1 MESYVNLSATPFT
14 EGPDLH
20 AMLMISGNLRQAYT
34 NGRNPQAREAMLY
47 ASSICGMGFSNTQNG
62 VIHAIG
68 MAVPATYHLP
78 HGLLMAACA
87 PMGIAF
93 NCHAAPEKY
102 GEIAE
107 ILGCDTRGK
116 NVFEAAEMAV
126 EGFTKLMRD
135 VDIEP
140 GLKAYGVKEEDIRG
154 IAERAAASARLM
166 DNNPRQA
173 TADQLEA
180 LIREHF

>member
-1 MESYVNLSATPFT
+1 
-14 EGPDLH
+14 
-20 AMLMISGNLRQAYT
+20 
-34 NGRNPQAREAMLY
+34 
-47 ASSICGMGFSNTQNG
+47 
-62 VIHAIG
+62 
-68 MAVPATYHLP
+68 
-78 HGLLMAACA
+78 
-87 PMGIAF
+87 
-93 NCHAAPEKY
+93 
-102 GEIAE
+102 
-107 ILGCDTRGK
+107 
-116 NVFEAAEMAV
+116 MAV

-140 GLKAYGVKEEDIRG
+140 GLKAYGVNEEDIRG